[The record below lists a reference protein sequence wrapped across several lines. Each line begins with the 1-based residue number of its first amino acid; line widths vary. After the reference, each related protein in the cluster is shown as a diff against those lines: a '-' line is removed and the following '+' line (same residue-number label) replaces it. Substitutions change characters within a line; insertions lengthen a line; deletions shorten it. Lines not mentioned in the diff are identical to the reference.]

1 MVKYNERAT
10 KKRCF
15 FLCYKRDKT
24 MKSNIVLIGMPGVGK
39 STIGVIL
46 AKILAYHFL
55 DSDLVI
61 QEREGKKLHQ
71 IISEVGTERFLKIE
85 NDVNASLNVEKTI
98 IATGGSAIYGK
109 EAMEHLKEIG
119 EVVYLKADYHT
130 IARRLGNLEKR
141 GVALKPG
148 QTLKGLYEERCALYE
163 KYADVTVDE
172 HGLGT
177 EETIGAV
184 LRSLNLLSE
193 L

>member
-1 MVKYNERAT
+1 MK
-10 KKRCF
+10 
-15 FLCYKRDKT
+15 
-24 MKSNIVLIGMPGVGK
+24 KSNIVLIGMPGVGK
-39 STIGVIL
+39 STVGVIL
-46 AKILAYHFL
+46 AKVLGYQFVDA
-55 DSDLVI
+55 DLVI
-61 QEREGKKLHQ
+61 QEEEGKLLKE
-71 IISEVGTERFLKIE
+71 IIEEVGTEGFIQVE
-85 NDVNASLNVEKTI
+85 NRVNSSLDVKHSI
-98 IATGGSAIYGK
+98 IATGGSVVYGK

-119 EVVYLKADYHT
+119 EVVYLKADYQT

-148 QTLKGLYEERCALYE
+148 QTLKDLYEERCALYE

>member
-1 MVKYNERAT
+1 
-10 KKRCF
+10 
-15 FLCYKRDKT
+15 

-61 QEREGKKLHQ
+61 QEREGKRLHQ
-71 IISEVGTERFLKIE
+71 IISEEGTDGFLKIE
-85 NDVNASLNVEKTI
+85 NDVNASLNVERTI

-119 EVVYLKADYHT
+119 EVVYLKADYET
-130 IARRLGNLEKR
+130 IEKRLGNLEKR
-141 GVALKPG
+141 GVALKNG
-148 QTLKGLYEERCALYE
+148 QTLKDLYEERTKLYE
-163 KYADVTVDE
+163 LYADVTVDE
-172 HGLGT
+172 KGLGT

-184 LRSLNLLSE
+184 LRGLNLLDDI
-193 L
+193 

>member
-1 MVKYNERAT
+1 MFTIDNDTAHREI
-10 KKRCF
+10 
-15 FLCYKRDKT
+15 KT
-24 MKSNIVLIGMPGVGK
+24 LMRQGKNLDIRIDESFALVSTHAITGLQYMLTPDNWQWLLNYLQTGDYEDFGIFPSDTSKSF
-39 STIGVIL
+39 T
-46 AKILAYHFL
+46 
-55 DSDLVI
+55 
-61 QEREGKKLHQ
+61 
-71 IISEVGTERFLKIE
+71 
-85 NDVNASLNVEKTI
+85 
-98 IATGGSAIYGK
+98 
-109 EAMEHLKEIG
+109 AMEHLKEIG
-119 EVVYLKADYHT
+119 EVVYLKADYQT

-148 QTLKGLYEERCALYE
+148 QTLKDLYEERCALYE